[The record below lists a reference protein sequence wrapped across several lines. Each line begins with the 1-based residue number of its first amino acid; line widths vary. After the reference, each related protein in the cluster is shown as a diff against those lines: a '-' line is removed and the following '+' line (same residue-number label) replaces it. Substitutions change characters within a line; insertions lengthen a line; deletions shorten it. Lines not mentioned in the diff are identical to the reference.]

1 MHDGCKLQTFNEK
14 SGFTFL
20 VNHFTAKQYL
30 WPVNGWNF
38 LINCLVAI
46 SLWSQYSISNRRK
59 GFFTSNIFGGII
71 HNSSL
76 SKGAVES
83 RMASLINRRG
93 YPALLGLV
101 WTHYENSILF
111 SEIYTNSLKW
121 GFTYISFCNFR

>member
-1 MHDGCKLQTFNEK
+1 MHDGCKLQTFNGK

-101 WTHYENSILF
+101 WTRYENSILF